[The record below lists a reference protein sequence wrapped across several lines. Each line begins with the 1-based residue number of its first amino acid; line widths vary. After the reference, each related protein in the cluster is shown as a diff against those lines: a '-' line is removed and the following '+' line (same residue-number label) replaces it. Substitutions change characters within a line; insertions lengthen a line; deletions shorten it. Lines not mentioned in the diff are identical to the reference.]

1 MINRRIPIRNLTDG
15 TTLTIPIFDFQGTHA
30 QAPSVYVQSS
40 IHAAETQGY
49 AVILLLIEH
58 FAKHPPLGNV
68 TLVPLANP
76 YASNCNMEEYTA
88 GRFDPATGNNWNR
101 SYVDMRALVEDFFAA
116 HAHEHMTTLVPL
128 FKQVLQKHLSSI
140 QQKPLSY
147 VEKLAVTLQHLAS
160 SADIVLDL
168 HCDTT
173 SLPYVYSPKYA
184 SSSIQ
189 ALGMSFILEMDNV
202 FTGAFDGAIF
212 CPWLTLTDVYNTHH
226 TDTPVTPP
234 VTAFTIELGGQE
246 QVNLQEARTQAQG
259 IIRYLGDNGICG
271 GHTAASSAVAS
282 YKCHDKDF
290 HIIYAPAGGIIIDS
304 IPLGQPVPART
315 PLLELSMPH
324 TFSSITDPQ
333 DFIQKSSRTITL
345 DEEVIPLTRT
355 AGVNVHEGM
364 VLMKVMKNYTRIK

>member
-1 MINRRIPIRNLTDG
+1 MISKSIPIRNLADG
-15 TTLTIPIFDFQGTHA
+15 TTSSIQMFDFQGTNP
-30 QAPSVYVQSS
+30 QAPSVYIQSS

-76 YASNCNMEEYTA
+76 YATNCNMEEYTF

-101 SYVDMRALVEDFFAA
+101 YYVDMRPLVEDFFAA
-116 HAHEHMTTLVPL
+116 HEHEQMTTLVPL
-128 FKQVLQKHLSSI
+128 FKQVLQKHLLSM
-140 QQKPLSY
+140 QQKQRSY
-147 VEKLAVTLQHLAS
+147 AEKLAVTLQNLAS
-160 SADIVLDL
+160 SSDIVLDL
-168 HCDTT
+168 HCDT
-173 SLPYVYSPKYA
+173 SSVPYVYSPKYA

-212 CPWLTLTDVYNTHH
+212 CPWLTLTDIYNTHH
-226 TDTPVTPP
+226 TDAPVTPP

-246 QVNLQEARTQAQG
+246 QVNLQEARTQVQG
-259 IIRYLGDNGICG
+259 ILRYLSTNGICG
-271 GHTAASSAVAS
+271 VHTAASSAVS
-282 YKCHDKDF
+282 YYKCHEKDF
-290 HIIYAPAGGIIIDS
+290 YVIYAPAGGIIIDN
-304 IPLGQPVPART
+304 IPLGQPVQART
-315 PLLELSMPH
+315 PLLVLSTPH
-324 TFSSITDPQ
+324 TFSGITDPQ
-333 DFIQKSSRTITL
+333 DFIQKSSTTITL

-364 VLMKVMKNYTRIK
+364 AIMKVMRNYTKIK